1 MSDPERRTTTGRARD
16 ARVPRD
22 SREAEPEPADAL
34 EAFRGRIRDAG
45 LRVTAA
51 RLAVIAQLDEAGGPV
66 SHADVAAK
74 LASAGWDRATV
85 YRNLTDLTEAGLVRR
100 TDVGDHVWRFEL
112 LRSGRSGDKHVGPE
126 HPHFMCDA
134 CGEVTCL
141 PEETVRIRASRA
153 APRALRKKELEIQ
166 IKGKCDR
173 CE

>member
-1 MSDPERRTTTGRARD
+1 MTTQ
-16 ARVPRD
+16 PD
-22 SREAEPEPADAL
+22 SAEQ
-34 EAFRGRIRDAG
+34 FRGRIREAG

-51 RLAVIAQLDEAGGPV
+51 RLAVLTQLDEAGGPV
-66 SHADVAAK
+66 SHADVAAA

-100 TDVGDHVWRFEL
+100 SDVGDHVWRFEL
-112 LRSGRSGDKHVGPE
+112 VRAGEKHAGPE

-141 PEETVRIRASRA
+141 PEASVSIQASRG

-166 IKGKCDR
+166 IKGRCDR
-173 CE
+173 CA